1 MLNAILISAI
11 ILFSTQ
17 SIKSHFRKLV
27 EQA

>member
-17 SIKSHFRKLV
+17 SIKSHFRKLIV
-27 EQA
+27 QA